1 MSLRAFHKPEI
12 LRILAGQLII
22 VAAMAEVTGLDQQK
36 TETTDRVSHI
46 KAGYEVEEDVV
57 DSNLVQIGFR
67 HVLFHFMS
75 FSYIRVADHLL
86 TTEVRHLGLI
96 HFSIPTCMR
105 HQVTGLST

>member
-12 LRILAGQLII
+12 LRISAEQLII
-22 VAAMAEVTGLDQQK
+22 VAAMAKVTGLDQQK

-67 HVLFHFMS
+67 HVLLHFLS
-75 FSYIRVADHLL
+75 FSYIRVTDHLL
-86 TTEVRHLGLI
+86 TTEVSLNDDDENEKSMTWLRY
-96 HFSIPTCMR
+96 HFDMQP
-105 HQVTGLST
+105 